1 MKILAV
7 IPAYNEAAAIA
18 PVAGA
23 VNVLG
28 YDVLVVDDGSSDST
42 AELAK
47 VAGAIVLSTGR
58 KSGKGNAL
66 RQGFGYA
73 IGHGYDAVITLDGDG
88 QHAPSDIRKFI
99 EGHKATG
106 AGIVNGNRM
115 HDPKGMPALRLV
127 TNAFM
132 SWLISVICR
141 QHVPDTQCGFKF
153 VTTEVLKA
161 IELECCGFEIE
172 TEMLIKASKKGF
184 KISSVPVETIYR
196 DEKSKI
202 QPFKDTVRFMRY
214 ITKEAFKK

>member
-47 VAGAIVLSTGR
+47 VAGAMVLSTGH

-73 IGHGYDAVITLDGDG
+73 IGHDYDAVITLDGDG
-88 QHAPSDIRKFI
+88 QHAPSDMRKFI

-106 AGIVNGNRM
+106 ASIVNGNRM

-132 SWLISVICR
+132 SWMISLICCQR
-141 QHVPDTQCGFKF
+141 VPDTQCGFRF

-161 IELECCGFEIE
+161 IKLECCGFEIE

-184 KISSVPVETIYR
+184 KISSVSVETIYR

-202 QPFKDTVRFMRY
+202 QPFKDTVRFIRY